1 MNNLWAKFE
10 ITMKKE
16 GYEEGLLKGKKHTKI
31 FNICV
36 SKQKLFCSAKLGG

>member
-16 GYEEGLLKGKKHTKI
+16 GYGEGLLKGKTTRKPSVS
-31 FNICV
+31 V